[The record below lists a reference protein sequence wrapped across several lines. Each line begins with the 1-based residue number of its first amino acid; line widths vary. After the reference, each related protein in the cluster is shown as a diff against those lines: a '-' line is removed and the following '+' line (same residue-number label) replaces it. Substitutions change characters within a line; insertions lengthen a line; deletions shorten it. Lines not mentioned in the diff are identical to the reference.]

1 MEKAARELNYSNFL
15 KAVSSLLAREIE
27 RVDSAY
33 RSALSVQSSLVMWPI
48 CAYGTEA
55 QKQKYVPDLA
65 SGAKVGC
72 FGLTEP
78 NHGSNPNGMETIA
91 KYDKATDT
99 YIING
104 SKTWITN
111 SPIADTLVIWVRV

>member
-1 MEKAARELNYSNFL
+1 MFQILLPVRSKL
-15 KAVSSLLAREIE
+15 SSGRL
-27 RVDSAY
+27 
-33 RSALSVQSSLVMWPI
+33 
-48 CAYGTEA
+48 TF
-55 QKQKYVPDLA
+55 KF
-65 SGAKVGC
+65 SGQKVGC

-99 YIING
+99 YILNG

-111 SPIADTLVIWVRV
+111 SPIADTLVVWARSEAHNMRIKGFILERQWEGIETPTIPVSTP